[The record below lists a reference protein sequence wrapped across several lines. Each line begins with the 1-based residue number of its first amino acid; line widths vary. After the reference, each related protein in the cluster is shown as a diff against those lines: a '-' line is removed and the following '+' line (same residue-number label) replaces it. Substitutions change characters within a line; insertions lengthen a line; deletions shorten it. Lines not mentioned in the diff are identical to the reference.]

1 MAPTISATLSNTK
14 FALYGEDW
22 CSHLVDIVRDHIAKY
37 QELREAP
44 KNGELREIGR
54 FWI

>member
-1 MAPTISATLSNTK
+1 MAPTISANLSNTK
-14 FALYGEDW
+14 FALYSEDW

>member
-1 MAPTISATLSNTK
+1 MAPTIPANFSNTK

-22 CSHLVDIVRDHIAKY
+22 CSHLVDIVCDHIAKY

-44 KNGELREIGR
+44 KNGERGEIGR